1 MTQPPTHTFPPST
14 STPLEYSLFS
24 PSKAAEQQ
32 RLAKDWTYIHHFLA
46 RKYPFPQ
53 KVPKFEENEDTLKAL
68 LAFAAANEKAD
79 EGWVQLCGVEEL
91 VLGELEGEEEP
102 KDTTTI
108 LNNTLTKS
116 LQTSLSSQG
125 TTTLTS
131 QATTAITLNT
141 TPSAKTLA
149 TALLTLSTTLSSL
162 HSQLNE
168 TKTLKANLVA
178 QNSSLHSE
186 LQTLTSGPF
195 TMESNLPKRTAEITR
210 QTKVLKAKVNEYDER
225 LRNASASGVE
235 IPEAL
240 LADVEMSKSNLQALV
255 QRVKEVE
262 QRIEEFEGVPPEA
275 REVRKVMQDLRA
287 ELEEWVRRRDEKFES
302 LVGGRR

>member
-1 MTQPPTHTFPPST
+1 MTQPPTFPP

-32 RLAKDWTYIHHFLA
+32 RLAKDWTYIHQFLA

-79 EGWVQLCGVEEL
+79 EGWVQLCGVEAL
-91 VLGELEGEEEP
+91 VLRKLEREEETKETP
-102 KDTTTI
+102 TI
-108 LNNTLTKS
+108 LNNTLRTL
-116 LQTSLSSQG
+116 LQTSLSAQG
-125 TTTLTS
+125 TKALTA

-141 TPSAKTLA
+141 PTPSPTTLA
-149 TALLTLSTTLSSL
+149 TNLLTLSTTLSSL
-162 HSQLNE
+162 QSQLNA
-168 TKTLKANLVA
+168 TKTLKANLAA
-178 QNSSLHSE
+178 QNSSLQAE
-186 LQTLTSGPF
+186 LQTLTSQSF
-195 TMESNLPKRTAEITR
+195 TTESNLPKRTAEITR

-225 LRNASASGVE
+225 LRNASASGAE

-240 LADVEMSKSNLQALV
+240 LADVEMSKSNLQSLM
-255 QRVKEVE
+255 QRVKDVE
-262 QRIEEFEGVPPEA
+262 QRIEVFEGVPPEA

-287 ELEEWVRRRDEKFES
+287 ELEGWVRRRDEKFES
-302 LVGGRR
+302 LVGGGR